1 MSGRWIASGRPS
13 WVIVCMQSAK
23 AARTAEKVWFRSG
36 GTSVSSLPFSGWG
49 ASPRE
54 TRVWAIASCAWATE
68 AAATRNCCS
77 RRSYSSRLMAAVGN
91 NSWARLKSARA
102 RSRMAS

>member
-1 MSGRWIASGRPS
+1 MFPSLSSRRNSSRALLGVRSVDASGSPS
-13 WVIVCMQSAK
+13 WVIVSMHSAR

-36 GTSVSSLPFSGWG
+36 GTSVRPLPFSGWG
-49 ASPRE
+49 ARPRD

-77 RRSYSSRLMAAVGN
+77 DWS
-91 NSWARLKSARA
+91 
-102 RSRMAS
+102 